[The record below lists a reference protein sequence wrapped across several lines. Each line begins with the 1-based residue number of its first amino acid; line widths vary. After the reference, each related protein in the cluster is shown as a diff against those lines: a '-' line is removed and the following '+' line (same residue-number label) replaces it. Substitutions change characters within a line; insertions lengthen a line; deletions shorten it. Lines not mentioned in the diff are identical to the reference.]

1 MSPLGTQYKRKKYE
15 LKFLNA
21 SFKAFLS
28 FTLCFHAYMMFEVN
42 NEHEKIKKFATNVN
56 LELFKASN
64 FFSEEECMM
73 RVGNKK
79 NSLHLW

>member
-1 MSPLGTQYKRKKYE
+1 
-15 LKFLNA
+15 
-21 SFKAFLS
+21 
-28 FTLCFHAYMMFEVN
+28 
-42 NEHEKIKKFATNVN
+42 

-64 FFSEEECMM
+64 FFSEKECMM